1 MMPLATEIDCLH
13 QTSTCHELMSRLEFY
28 PLDVQRIAV
37 QLQWTKQFGV
47 MEDATKVFQNVSVDL
62 DIGFGNILR
71 GHIEIFLEV
80 GLLFEIRKAHT
91 HLKKDQLI
99 VFRLLEDSQGSQFY
113 GWSRFEFS
121 LFKQKFILR

>member
-37 QLQWTKQFGV
+37 QLQWTKPFGA

-62 DIGFGNILR
+62 DIGFGNILQ

-91 HLKKDQLI
+91 HLKNDQYI
-99 VFRLLEDSQGSQFY
+99 LLSSATY
-113 GWSRFEFS
+113 GNTD
-121 LFKQKFILR
+121 IIMIN

>member
-37 QLQWTKQFGV
+37 QLQWTKPSGA

-62 DIGFGNILR
+62 DIGFGNILQE
-71 GHIEIFLEV
+71 HIEIFLEV

-91 HLKKDQLI
+91 HLKKDQYI
-99 VFRLLEDSQGSQFY
+99 LLSSATY
-113 GWSRFEFS
+113 GMIR
-121 LFKQKFILR
+121 ILL